1 MPLVISDASTL
12 IHLAALGRLG
22 LLKEFYDK
30 VVVPPSVWREVVEE
44 GKGRAGGVEVERAR
58 REGWIEVEA
67 IAATPLVQLL
77 YRDLDAG
84 EAEVIALAVDRRAD
98 LVLMDESDA
107 RQVAARFGLK
117 KTGVIGILIRAKRVG
132 KVQSLASELDRLRLQ
147 AGFWLDERL
156 RGEAL
161 GGISMGYSMM
171 GRSRRAYSRYGS
183 GIEQVRR
190 SVAARRRAGSVRQR
204 PAR

>member
-12 IHLAALGRLG
+12 IHLAAIGRLG
-22 LLKEFYDK
+22 LLKEFYEK

-58 REGWIEVEA
+58 REGWIGVEV
-67 IAATPLVQLL
+67 IADTPLVQLL

-107 RQVAARFGLK
+107 RQVA
-117 KTGVIGILIRAKRVG
+117 
-132 KVQSLASELDRLRLQ
+132 S
-147 AGFWLDERL
+147 L
-156 RGEAL
+156 RGSRGLAPAL
-161 GGISMGYSMM
+161 PVPVPLSDAVAGRKGDSPLARCLPVPGMQTGGL
-171 GRSRRAYSRYGS
+171 
-183 GIEQVRR
+183 
-190 SVAARRRAGSVRQR
+190 AR
-204 PAR
+204 